1 MESTI
6 DYKEIIVKDLEEL
19 PPELIQEVIDFIAF
33 LKDKRVKKTDVNYH
47 SLILQQENLSKIWN
61 TESEDLY
68 EL

>member
-6 DYKEIIVKDLEEL
+6 NYKEIIVRDIEEL
-19 PPELIQEVIDFIAF
+19 SPELIQEVIDFIAF
-33 LKDKRVKKTDVNYH
+33 LKNKRLKKTVVNYH

>member
-6 DYKEIIVKDLEEL
+6 NYKEIIVKDIEEL
-19 PPELIQEVIDFIAF
+19 SPELIQEVIDFIAF
-33 LKDKRVKKTDVNYH
+33 LKNKRAKKTVVNYH

>member
-1 MESTI
+1 MRTII

-19 PPELIQEVIDFIAF
+19 TPELIQEVIDFVEF
-33 LKDKRVKKTDVNYH
+33 LKTKKMKKTSIDYDLL
-47 SLILQQENLSKIWN
+47 LIQQEGLRKIWN